1 MSTTDKIQ
9 SQINRRRFL
18 QMLACGSLV
27 AGFPSLVEA
36 SPRKFF
42 QSARNLSFL
51 NTHTGERLALT
62 YFEQGRYLSDALQE
76 VNYLLRDHRTDDVVD
91 IDTALLDQLYNLR
104 VMLGVN
110 KPFHIISGYRS
121 PYTNALLQE
130 RSSGVATHSLH
141 MQGRAIDIRIE
152 GFNTKHLRN
161 AAIAMQAGGVGYY
174 RRSNFVHIDTGRVRT
189 W

>member
-1 MSTTDKIQ
+1 MSTIDKIQ

-18 QMLACGSLV
+18 QMLACGSLA

-36 SPRKFF
+36 SARKPYR
-42 QSARNLSFL
+42 SARNLAFL

-62 YFEQGRYLSDALQE
+62 YFEEGRYLSDALQE
-76 VNYLLRDHRTDDVVD
+76 VNYLLRDHRTDDVYD
-91 IDTALLDQLYNLR
+91 IDTSLLDQLYNLR
-104 VMLGVN
+104 VMLGIN

-121 PYTNALLQE
+121 PYTNALLHEQ
-130 RSSGVATHSLH
+130 SDGVATKSLH

-152 GFNTKHLRN
+152 GFSTKRLRN
-161 AAIAMQAGGVGYY
+161 AAIAMQSGGVGYY
-174 RRSNFVHIDTGRVRT
+174 RRSNFVHLDTGRVRT

>member
-27 AGFPSLVEA
+27 AGFPSLA
-36 SPRKFF
+36 TASARKPYQSPR
-42 QSARNLSFL
+42 NLAFL
-51 NTHTGERLALT
+51 NTHTGERLVLT
-62 YFEQGRYLSDALQE
+62 YFEKGRYISDALQE
-76 VNYLLRDHRTDDVVD
+76 VNYLLRDHRTDDVYD

-104 VMLGVN
+104 VMLGIN

-121 PYTNALLQE
+121 PYTNALLHEQ
-130 RSSGVATHSLH
+130 SDGVAAKSLH
-141 MQGRAIDIRIE
+141 MEGRAIDIRIE
-152 GFNTKHLRN
+152 GFSTKRLRN
-161 AAIAMQAGGVGYY
+161 AAIAMQSGGVGYY
-174 RRSNFVHIDTGRVRT
+174 RRSDFVHLDTGRIRT

>member
-1 MSTTDKIQ
+1 MSTIDEIQ

-27 AGFPSLVEA
+27 AGFPSLATA
-36 SPRKFF
+36 STRRRHQPP
-42 QSARNLSFL
+42 RNLAFL

-62 YFEQGRYLSDALQE
+62 YFEKGRYISDALQE
-76 VNYLLRDHRTDDVVD
+76 VNYLLRDHRTDDVYD

-104 VMLGVN
+104 VMLGIN

-121 PYTNALLQE
+121 PYTNALLHEQ
-130 RSSGVATHSLH
+130 SDGVAAKSLH
-141 MQGRAIDIRIE
+141 MEGRAIDIRIE
-152 GFNTKHLRN
+152 GFSTKRLRN
-161 AAIAMQAGGVGYY
+161 AAVAMQSGGVGYY
-174 RRSNFVHIDTGRVRT
+174 RRSNFVHLDTGRVRT